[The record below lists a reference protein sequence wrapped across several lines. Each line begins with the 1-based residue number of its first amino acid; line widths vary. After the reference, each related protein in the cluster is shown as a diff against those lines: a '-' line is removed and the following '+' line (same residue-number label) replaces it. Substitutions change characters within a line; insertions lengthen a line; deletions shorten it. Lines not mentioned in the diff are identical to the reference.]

1 MNPLFSIEKVF
12 LLADIG
18 NGKNNSYH
26 VGDEAMFLQNL
37 RKYQSLGIKVSAS
50 SRSINH
56 KDLGFNEVL
65 DIYIMNIPALLWFV
79 LCSYIFRYFRLNLF
93 PKRFRKT
100 VEELVSSNML
110 HVSGG
115 GNLNSFWPGHIYYR
129 FLMIT
134 LADIFNKEIILT
146 SQTIGLLK
154 STFHKFLLGLCLKK
168 VNVIEVRDQAYS
180 RRVLLNLG
188 ISDTKILNVIDDAYE
203 YNFGPTLSRNIK
215 KIIFDRFPDVKNKLR
230 IGISMHRWPSITD
243 FGTIKKIFEKLIQN
257 YPNAYFFI
265 IPHHFDDK
273 NGLDLDFMTRL
284 FDKNMKHVGFFDY
297 KALIAIAN
305 KTKSTPAD
313 IIRVA
318 TANMDVVISSRYHGL
333 VFALSSSVPALA
345 INYDRYYS
353 LKNKGLLS
361 NFFNDSKTYIVPVNE
376 IERVLDK
383 TEKIIKNREK
393 IVSELKFINKKLAK
407 KYEDKFD

>member
-215 KIIFDRFPDVKNKLR
+215 KIIFDRFPDVKNK
-230 IGISMHRWPSITD
+230 
-243 FGTIKKIFEKLIQN
+243 
-257 YPNAYFFI
+257 
-265 IPHHFDDK
+265 
-273 NGLDLDFMTRL
+273 
-284 FDKNMKHVGFFDY
+284 
-297 KALIAIAN
+297 
-305 KTKSTPAD
+305 
-313 IIRVA
+313 
-318 TANMDVVISSRYHGL
+318 
-333 VFALSSSVPALA
+333 
-345 INYDRYYS
+345 
-353 LKNKGLLS
+353 
-361 NFFNDSKTYIVPVNE
+361 
-376 IERVLDK
+376 
-383 TEKIIKNREK
+383 
-393 IVSELKFINKKLAK
+393 
-407 KYEDKFD
+407 